1 MEYKYS
7 NQNLF
12 EKTEKYQMSSFEGK
26 EFLSSYEISRL
37 SILKKIQINND
48 NSKIFEILYKEKTK
62 SVKEIITEPFFF
74 NNLYIFLIN
83 ICGSRTCSISSK
95 TVQKVIEL

>member
-48 NSKIFEILYKEKTK
+48 FSKIFEILYKKRTN
-62 SVKEIITEPFFF
+62 SVKEIITESK
-74 NNLYIFLIN
+74 FL
-83 ICGSRTCSISSK
+83 SI
-95 TVQKVIEL
+95 ILN

>member
-1 MEYKYS
+1 
-7 NQNLF
+7 
-12 EKTEKYQMSSFEGK
+12 MSSFEGK

-62 SVKEIITEPFFF
+62 SVKEIITESR
-74 NNLYIFLIN
+74 FL
-83 ICGSRTCSISSK
+83 SIS
-95 TVQKVIEL
+95 TEY